1 MRDKTLMIMAGG
13 TGGHVFPA
21 LAVAESLLER
31 KDKVVW
37 LGSVG
42 GMEENIIGNTSIPFY
57 GISVQGFR
65 GKGLI
70 RQLLAPF
77 KMCSALF
84 QSMSIIRKVKPDAV
98 LGMGGFASGPGGLA
112 ARLLGVPLLIHE
124 QNSVAGLTNKIL
136 AKFAKTV
143 MTAFPEAFDASV
155 EVKLMGNPLRA
166 SITGLFYQTQN
177 LNKEEGA
184 PVHLLILG
192 GSLGAQSL
200 NGSIPEAIQLISKEL
215 RPVVWHQ
222 TGKAKDSAVREIYAA
237 HGIDARVSEFIT
249 DMAEA
254 YSWADFVICRAGALT
269 VSELCVAGL
278 GAILVPY
285 PYAVDDHQTKN
296 AKFMVEGGAA
306 WVLPQAELRAEVL
319 AEMLTPLFAKRGR
332 LVKLSE
338 AARKLAKVDATER
351 VADECRRVC
360 YA

>member
-1 MRDKTLMIMAGG
+1 MRAKTLMIMAGG

-21 LAVAESLLER
+21 LAVAESFLER
-31 KDKVVW
+31 QDKVVW

-42 GMEENIIGNTSIPFY
+42 GMEEDIIKKTAIPFY
-57 GISVQGFR
+57 GITVQGFR

-70 RQLLAPF
+70 KQLMAPF
-77 KMCSALF
+77 KMSSALL
-84 QSMSIIRKVKPDAV
+84 QAISIIRKVKPDAV

-143 MTAFPEAFDASV
+143 MTAFPDAFDASV
-155 EVKLMGNPLRA
+155 HVKLMGNPLRA
-166 SITGLFYQTQN
+166 GITRLFYQQS
-177 LNKEEGA
+177 KKGQEQGQ
-184 PVHLLILG
+184 VHLLILG

-200 NGSIPEAIQLISKEL
+200 NETVPVAIKMMDEGL
-215 RPVVWHQ
+215 RPQIWHQ
-222 TGKAKDSAVREIYAA
+222 TGRAKDTAVKASYTE
-237 HGIDARVSEFIT
+237 HGIEARVSEFIT

-278 GAILVPY
+278 GAILIPY
-285 PYAVDDHQTKN
+285 PFAVDDHQTKN
-296 AKFMVEGGAA
+296 AQFMVEGGAA
-306 WVLPQAELRAEVL
+306 WLLPQSELRPDVL
-319 AEMLTPLFAKRGR
+319 AEMLAPLFAKRGR
-332 LVKLSE
+332 LAKLSD
-338 AARKLAKVDATER
+338 AARKLAKVDATEM
-351 VADECRRVC
+351 VANECRRVC